1 MKDTIFSLSRE
12 QQNRQAMGHV
22 GDQPYFMLRNTPMKP
37 WNMGE
42 MMTSSG
48 GAYSTVTDLLIYAKH
63 TLAMGKSRLNPI
75 LIKIT
80 EPKVKQQDGEMSAL
94 GWTISDFGDEHTTIT
109 YKHGMVSGYSAYI
122 GLNMSKKIAVVVLC
136 LSTGKTRSAIIFFS
150 AFPNLPIIYVVSE
163 GAHTGTDHGYKLQRH
178 ARRLA

>member
-1 MKDTIFSLSRE
+1 
-12 QQNRQAMGHV
+12 
-22 GDQPYFMLRNTPMKP
+22 
-37 WNMGE
+37 
-42 MMTSSG
+42 
-48 GAYSTVTDLLIYAKH
+48 
-63 TLAMGKSRLNPI
+63 MGKSRLNPI

-136 LSTGKTRSAIIFFS
+136 GSFNWKDKIGNNLLLRLSQSSDYLCG
-150 AFPNLPIIYVVSE
+150 
-163 GAHTGTDHGYKLQRH
+163 Q
-178 ARRLA
+178 